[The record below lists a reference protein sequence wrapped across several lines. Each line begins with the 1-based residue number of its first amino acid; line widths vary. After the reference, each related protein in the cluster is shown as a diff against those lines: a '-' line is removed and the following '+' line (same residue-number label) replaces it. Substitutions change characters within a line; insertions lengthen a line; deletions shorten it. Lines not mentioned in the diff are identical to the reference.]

1 MRLQILLLLFFSAL
15 CGAMH
20 DISLV
25 NSPFVQEIFTE
36 VSLSFIRRR
45 LEVLKHITLITHP
58 SHISSCFTHIT
69 FGVYSSG
76 TDWKAMWAPELLS
89 AFEAWNHLYSEVA
102 TKHAIFRKNVLARS
116 PEARSEEVAT
126 FTCSAG
132 ECKTLIFACRFDGGV
147 LNCISCVYISNAR
160 IVWTSSCF
168 HYRVCS
174 NMPSYLFFFVP
185 RCLCAKTQSCARVAT
200 LSLG

>member
-1 MRLQILLLLFFSAL
+1 MRLKILLLLFFSAL

-36 VSLSFIRRR
+36 VSLSFIRRW
-45 LEVLKHITLITHP
+45 LEVLKHISLITNP
-58 SHISSCFTHIT
+58 PHISSPFTHIS

-76 TDWKAMWAPELLS
+76 TDWKAMWASELLS
-89 AFEAWNHLYSEVA
+89 AFEVWTRLYSEVA
-102 TKHAIFRKNVLARS
+102 AKHAIFRKNVLARS

-132 ECKTLIFACRFDGGV
+132 EYKTLVFACRFDGGV
-147 LNCISCVYISNAR
+147 LKYISCVYISDAR
-160 IVWTSSCF
+160 VVWTGGSF
-168 HYRVCS
+168 H
-174 NMPSYLFFFVP
+174 
-185 RCLCAKTQSCARVAT
+185 
-200 LSLG
+200 